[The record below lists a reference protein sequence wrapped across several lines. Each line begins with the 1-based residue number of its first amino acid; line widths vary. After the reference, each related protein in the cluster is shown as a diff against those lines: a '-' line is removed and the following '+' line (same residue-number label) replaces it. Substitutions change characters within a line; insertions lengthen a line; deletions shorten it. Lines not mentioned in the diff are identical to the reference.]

1 MKPKIGLM
9 NRYEIIWR
17 PMMPH
22 EGPMNLRKPYEI
34 ESAWSPMKPYEA
46 QLPRSLQ
53 SPMSPIGYEPY
64 DASWALW
71 DLWNLMSH
79 LKPYETIW
87 SLMKAR
93 WALWYPMTLNWSLSA
108 FLVSVLI
115 TPTTKITNQ
124 ISSLPQQKLPP
135 KYPHSQNKNCHPNIL
150 IIRAETATQISST
163 LS

>member
-1 MKPKIGLM
+1 MKPNKGLM

-22 EGPMNLRKPYEI
+22 KSPMNLRKPYEI

-93 WALWYPMTLNWSLSA
+93 WALWCPMMSYDA
-108 FLVSVLI
+108 QLVSVRFPGLCPHHPHYKNYQPNNY
-115 TPTTKITNQ
+115 TSTTKTTTQ
-124 ISSLPQQKLPP
+124 KSSLPKLKLPP
-135 KYPHSQNKNCHPNIL
+135 KYPHHQS
-150 IIRAETATQISST
+150 
-163 LS
+163 